1 MLTSLSN
8 EVWGLINS
16 KTFQHQF
23 SASQWC
29 GGAIAVILILVAIKR
44 ICLLLGLTLAVCHF
58 QFHSF
63 TSTRSLFF
71 LFFFFF
77 CDQDLVFYFQLFT
90 VIFFSHHCGRNG
102 LCSSSVSWKS
112 RIKSALASFLLRVKT
127 LIHCVPTIV
136 ISLTL
141 QMIVVNIAMT
151 GLTRDEKRLVDT
163 VRS

>member
-16 KTFQHQF
+16 KTFQHPIF
-23 SASQWC
+23 SHPVVWWC
-29 GGAIAVILILVAIKR
+29 HCCHSNLSCHQENLSAPR
-44 ICLLLGLTLAVCHF
+44 THPRCL
-58 QFHSF
+58 SF
-63 TSTRSLFF
+63 PVSFF
-71 LFFFFF
+71 YLNSVSLFFFFF
-77 CDQDLVFYFQLFT
+77 CDQELVFYFQLFT

-141 QMIVVNIAMT
+141 QMIVVNITMT